1 MRALDPASGGHAA
14 STTLREVSASGKT
27 VPPRAAR
34 TRPSTVLQRVLDN
47 FRPAEFPTEPQRIER
62 MLATARLF
70 LAFGALLGVYIDP
83 RPGAYVHLA
92 TLLLIVYIGY
102 SAAVLL
108 WLRLHEDASPEV
120 GTGLQAIDV
129 IWAVC
134 ITLFTSGPSSP
145 FFAFFIFVLVAAAYR
160 WSLRA
165 TVETA
170 AVVVALLM
178 VQSALSESLLGTRI
192 DAQNLIQHGAY
203 LMALGFLVGY
213 LAHGERQLR
222 HETSAIAQF
231 MGSVQAQ
238 TGLNGTLKAVSGELL
253 AHFEAL
259 QILLVIEEAHTHLAY
274 LWTAENQE
282 SGETVL
288 GFTEL
293 GQTERGAYL
302 FDMPAH
308 SWHAVRRGRPGSRT
322 DRWEL
327 LALDEEGRR
336 LEAVVAQIPQA
347 FLAAH
352 PCRSV
357 VGVAMAFGEEWS
369 GRLLLVDPNRG
380 VGRRTGLRFVR
391 ALVRQVGPAAYSR
404 YLLRRLRS
412 RVGAIERARVAR
424 ELHDGVIQSLIGL
437 EMKVQVL
444 RRQAGGV
451 SAPIAGELARIQ
463 EELRQEVLNVRELME
478 QMKPIDLD
486 PKHLPEY
493 LADVVDRFRRGTGIS
508 AMFVCDFEEVNLA
521 PGVCRELA
529 RIVQEALVN
538 VRKHSSASNVLVRLT
553 AEDGLWK
560 LIVDDD
566 GGGFAFSGRYNHREL
581 DAIRKGPMVIKERV
595 RSIGGE
601 LSIESVPGRGARLE
615 ISIPQKAAHERH
627 D

>member
-1 MRALDPASGGHAA
+1 
-14 STTLREVSASGKT
+14 
-27 VPPRAAR
+27 
-34 TRPSTVLQRVLDN
+34 
-47 FRPAEFPTEPQRIER
+47 
-62 MLATARLF
+62 
-70 LAFGALLGVYIDP
+70 
-83 RPGAYVHLA
+83 
-92 TLLLIVYIGY
+92 
-102 SAAVLL
+102 
-108 WLRLHEDASPEV
+108 
-120 GTGLQAIDV
+120 
-129 IWAVC
+129 
-134 ITLFTSGPSSP
+134 
-145 FFAFFIFVLVAAAYR
+145 
-160 WSLRA
+160 
-165 TVETA
+165 
-170 AVVVALLM
+170 
-178 VQSALSESLLGTRI
+178 
-192 DAQNLIQHGAY
+192 
-203 LMALGFLVGY
+203 
-213 LAHGERQLR
+213 
-222 HETSAIAQF
+222 
-231 MGSVQAQ
+231 
-238 TGLNGTLKAVSGELL
+238 
-253 AHFEAL
+253 
-259 QILLVIEEAHTHLAY
+259 
-274 LWTAENQE
+274 
-282 SGETVL
+282 
-288 GFTEL
+288 
-293 GQTERGAYL
+293 
-302 FDMPAH
+302 
-308 SWHAVRRGRPGSRT
+308 
-322 DRWEL
+322 
-327 LALDEEGRR
+327 
-336 LEAVVAQIPQA
+336 
-347 FLAAH
+347 
-352 PCRSV
+352 V